1 MQSPVMVFGSINMDL
16 VVYSDAK
23 PNDGETIFGNSFET
37 FLGGKGSNQ
46 AVAASKLGANVS
58 FVGKV
63 GSDLYGQKLK
73 EQLNLEKVNTQ
84 LLDEI
89 EGESGVAVI
98 NVIESSSENQIIV
111 IPGANAHVS
120 ADQIDDKTLASVEI
134 LISQL
139 EVPPNQIELLFS
151 RVKQGHCYRILNVAP
166 AIEFSTSLFNE
177 TDLLVVNE
185 IELEALA
192 KKKLKDTNI
201 DSIRASVDLLSL
213 AKHQAIVVTLGAEG
227 VYVRDQNKDEY
238 IEGHKVNSLDT
249 TGSGDC
255 FIGAMASYL
264 IEDKNLFDA
273 SVFANKAA
281 SISVTRKGASS
292 SMPTKEEVVNLG

>member
-23 PNDGETIFGNSFET
+23 PNDGETIIGNSFET

-84 LLDEI
+84 LLGEI

-238 IEGHKVNSLDT
+238 IEGHKVNSVDT

-255 FIGAMASYL
+255 FVGAMASYL

-292 SMPTKEEVVNLG
+292 SMPTKDEVVNLG

>member
-23 PNDGETIFGNSFET
+23 PNDGETIIGNSFET

-58 FVGKV
+58 FVGEV
-63 GSDLYGQKLK
+63 VSDLYGQKLK

-84 LLDEI
+84 LLGEI

-120 ADQIDDKTLASVEI
+120 ADQIDDKTLSSVEI

-139 EVPPNQIELLFS
+139 EVPPNQIEVLFS
-151 RVKQGHCYRILNVAP
+151 RARQGHCYRVLNVAP

-238 IEGHKVNSLDT
+238 IEGHKVNSVDT

-255 FIGAMASYL
+255 FVGAMASYL

-292 SMPTKEEVVNLG
+292 SMPTKDEVVNLG

>member
-1 MQSPVMVFGSINMDL
+1 MQSPVIVFGSINMDL

-23 PNDGETIFGNSFET
+23 PNDGETIIGNSFET

-84 LLDEI
+84 LLGKV

-120 ADQIDDKTLASVEI
+120 ADQIDDKTLESVEI

-238 IEGHKVNSLDT
+238 IEGHKVNSVDT

-255 FIGAMASYL
+255 FVGAMASCL

-292 SMPTKEEVVNLG
+292 SMPTKDEVVNLG

>member
-1 MQSPVMVFGSINMDL
+1 MQSPVIVFGSINMDL

-23 PNDGETIFGNSFET
+23 PNDGETVIGNSFET

-46 AVAASKLGANVS
+46 AVAASKLGADVS

-84 LLDEI
+84 LLGEI

-238 IEGHKVNSLDT
+238 IEGHKVNSVDT

-292 SMPTKEEVVNLG
+292 SMPTKDEVVNLG

>member
-23 PNDGETIFGNSFET
+23 PNDGETIIGNSFET

-84 LLDEI
+84 LLGEI

-166 AIEFSTSLFNE
+166 AIEFCKSLFNE

-238 IEGHKVNSLDT
+238 IEGHKVNSVDT

-255 FIGAMASYL
+255 FVGAMASYL
-264 IEDKNLFDA
+264 LEDKNLFDA

-292 SMPTKEEVVNLG
+292 SMPTKDEVVNLG

>member
-23 PNDGETIFGNSFET
+23 PNDGETVIGNSFET

-89 EGESGVAVI
+89 EGESGVALI

-238 IEGHKVNSLDT
+238 IEGHKVNSVDT

-255 FIGAMASYL
+255 FVGAMASYL

-292 SMPTKEEVVNLG
+292 SMPTKDEVVNLG

>member
-23 PNDGETIFGNSFET
+23 PNDGETIIGNSFET

-84 LLDEI
+84 LLGEI

-151 RVKQGHCYRILNVAP
+151 RVKQGYCYRILNVAP
-166 AIEFSTSLFNE
+166 AIEFSKSLFNE

>member
-23 PNDGETIFGNSFET
+23 PNDGETIIGNSFET

-84 LLDEI
+84 LLGKV
-89 EGESGVAVI
+89 EGESGVALI

-120 ADQIDDKTLASVEI
+120 ADQIDDKTLSSVEI

-139 EVPPNQIELLFS
+139 EVPPNQIEVLFS
-151 RVKQGHCYRILNVAP
+151 RARQGHCYRVLNVAP

-238 IEGHKVNSLDT
+238 IEGHKVNSVDT

-255 FIGAMASYL
+255 FVGAMASYL

-292 SMPTKEEVVNLG
+292 SMPTKDEVVNLG

>member
-23 PNDGETIFGNSFET
+23 PNDGETVIGNSFET

-63 GSDLYGQKLK
+63 GSDLYGKKLK

-84 LLDEI
+84 LLGEI

-238 IEGHKVNSLDT
+238 IEGHKVNSVDT

-255 FIGAMASYL
+255 FVGAMASYL

-292 SMPTKEEVVNLG
+292 SMPTKDEVVNLG

>member
-1 MQSPVMVFGSINMDL
+1 MQSPVMIFGSINMDL

-23 PNDGETIFGNSFET
+23 PNDGETIIGNSFET

-84 LLDEI
+84 LLGEI

-238 IEGHKVNSLDT
+238 IEGHKVNSVDT

-255 FIGAMASYL
+255 FVGAMASYL

-292 SMPTKEEVVNLG
+292 SMPTKDEVVNLG

>member
-23 PNDGETIFGNSFET
+23 PNDGETIIGNSFET

-84 LLDEI
+84 LLGEI

-238 IEGHKVNSLDT
+238 IEGHKVNSVDT

-273 SVFANKAA
+273 SAFANKAA

-292 SMPTKEEVVNLG
+292 SMPTKDEVVNLG

>member
-16 VVYSDAK
+16 VVYSDVK
-23 PNDGETIFGNSFET
+23 PNDGETIIGNSFET

-84 LLDEI
+84 LLGEI

-238 IEGHKVNSLDT
+238 IEGHKVNSVDT

-292 SMPTKEEVVNLG
+292 SMPTKDEVVNLG

>member
-23 PNDGETIFGNSFET
+23 PNDGETVIGNSFET

-84 LLDEI
+84 LLGEI

-151 RVKQGHCYRILNVAP
+151 RVKQGHCCRILNVAP
-166 AIEFSTSLFNE
+166 AIEFSKSLFNE

-238 IEGHKVNSLDT
+238 IEGHKVNSVDT

-292 SMPTKEEVVNLG
+292 SMPTKDEVVNLG

>member
-23 PNDGETIFGNSFET
+23 PNDGETIIGNSFET

-84 LLDEI
+84 LLGEI

-292 SMPTKEEVVNLG
+292 SMPTKDEVVNLG

>member
-63 GSDLYGQKLK
+63 GSDLYGQKLE

-84 LLDEI
+84 LLGKV

-151 RVKQGHCYRILNVAP
+151 RARQGHCYRILNVAP
-166 AIEFSTSLFNE
+166 AIEFGTSLFNE

-238 IEGHKVNSLDT
+238 IEGHKVNSVDT

-255 FIGAMASYL
+255 FVGAMASYL
-264 IEDKNLFDA
+264 IEDNNLFDA

-292 SMPTKEEVVNLG
+292 SMPTKDEVVNLV

>member
-1 MQSPVMVFGSINMDL
+1 MQSPVIVFGSINMDL

-23 PNDGETIFGNSFET
+23 PNDGETIIGNSFET

-84 LLDEI
+84 LLGKVK
-89 EGESGVAVI
+89 GESGVAVI

-120 ADQIDDKTLASVEI
+120 ADQIDDKTLESVEI

-139 EVPPNQIELLFS
+139 EVPPSQIELLFS

-192 KKKLKDTNI
+192 KKKLKDANI

-227 VYVRDQNKDEY
+227 VYVRDQNKAEY
-238 IEGHKVNSLDT
+238 IEGHKVNSVDT

-255 FIGAMASYL
+255 FVGAMASYL

-292 SMPTKEEVVNLG
+292 SMPTKDEVVNLG

>member
-1 MQSPVMVFGSINMDL
+1 MQSPVMVVGSINMDL

-23 PNDGETIFGNSFET
+23 PNDGETIIGNSFET

-84 LLDEI
+84 LLGEI

-151 RVKQGHCYRILNVAP
+151 RARQGHCYRILNVAP
-166 AIEFSTSLFNE
+166 AIKFSTSLFNE

-238 IEGHKVNSLDT
+238 IEGHKVNSVDT

-255 FIGAMASYL
+255 FVGAMASYL
-264 IEDKNLFDA
+264 IDDKNLFDA

>member
-1 MQSPVMVFGSINMDL
+1 MQSPVIVFGSINMDL

-23 PNDGETIFGNSFET
+23 PNDGETVIGNSFET

-46 AVAASKLGANVS
+46 AVAASKLGADVS

-120 ADQIDDKTLASVEI
+120 ADQIDDKTLSSVEI

-151 RVKQGHCYRILNVAP
+151 RVKQGHCCRILNVAP
-166 AIEFSTSLFNE
+166 AIEFSKSLFNE

-238 IEGHKVNSLDT
+238 IEGHKVNSVDT

-255 FIGAMASYL
+255 FVGAMASYL

-292 SMPTKEEVVNLG
+292 SMPTKDEVVNLG

>member
-1 MQSPVMVFGSINMDL
+1 MQSPIIVFGSINMDL
-16 VVYSDAK
+16 VVYSEAK
-23 PNDGETIFGNSFET
+23 PNDGETVIGNSFET

-166 AIEFSTSLFNE
+166 AIEFCKSLFNE

-238 IEGHKVNSLDT
+238 IEGHKVNSVDT

-292 SMPTKEEVVNLG
+292 SMPTKDEVVNLG

>member
-1 MQSPVMVFGSINMDL
+1 MQSPIIVFGSINMDL
-16 VVYSDAK
+16 VVYSEAK
-23 PNDGETIFGNSFET
+23 PNDGETVIGNSFET

-73 EQLNLEKVNTQ
+73 EQLKLEKVNTQ

-89 EGESGVAVI
+89 EGESGVALI

-120 ADQIDDKTLASVEI
+120 ADQIDDKTLSSVEI

-139 EVPPNQIELLFS
+139 EVPPNQIEVLFS
-151 RVKQGHCYRILNVAP
+151 RARQGHCYRVLNVAP

-238 IEGHKVNSLDT
+238 IEGHKVNSVDT

-255 FIGAMASYL
+255 FVGAMASYL

-292 SMPTKEEVVNLG
+292 SMPTKDEVVNLG

>member
-1 MQSPVMVFGSINMDL
+1 MQSPVIVFGSINMDL

-23 PNDGETIFGNSFET
+23 PNDGETIIGNSFET

-84 LLDEI
+84 LLGKVK
-89 EGESGVAVI
+89 GESGVAVI

-120 ADQIDDKTLASVEI
+120 ADQIDDKTLESVEI

-151 RVKQGHCYRILNVAP
+151 RARQGHCYRILNVAP

-238 IEGHKVNSLDT
+238 IEGHKVNSVDT

-255 FIGAMASYL
+255 FVGAMASYL

-292 SMPTKEEVVNLG
+292 SMPTKDEVVNLG

>member
-23 PNDGETIFGNSFET
+23 PNDGETIIGNSFET

-84 LLDEI
+84 LLGKI

-166 AIEFSTSLFNE
+166 AIEFCKSLFNE

-238 IEGHKVNSLDT
+238 IEGHKVNSVDT

-255 FIGAMASYL
+255 FVGAMASYL

-292 SMPTKEEVVNLG
+292 SMPTKDEVVNLG

>member
-1 MQSPVMVFGSINMDL
+1 MQSPVIVFGSINMDL

-23 PNDGETIFGNSFET
+23 PNDGETIFGNSFKT

-73 EQLNLEKVNTQ
+73 EQLNLEKVDIQ

-89 EGESGVAVI
+89 EGESGVALI

-111 IPGANAHVS
+111 IPGANAHVN

-151 RVKQGHCYRILNVAP
+151 RARQGHCHRILNVAP
-166 AIEFSTSLFNE
+166 AIEFSNLLFSE

-185 IELEALA
+185 IELEVLA
-192 KKKLKDTNI
+192 KKKLQDANI

-213 AKHQAIVVTLGAEG
+213 AKHQAIVVTLGAQG

-238 IEGHKVNSLDT
+238 IEAHKVNSVDT

-292 SMPTKEEVVNLG
+292 SMPTKDEVVNLG

>member
-1 MQSPVMVFGSINMDL
+1 MQSPIIVFGSINMDL
-16 VVYSDAK
+16 VVYSEAK
-23 PNDGETIFGNSFET
+23 PNDGETVIGNSFET

-238 IEGHKVNSLDT
+238 IEGHKVNSVDT

-255 FIGAMASYL
+255 FVGAMASYL

>member
-23 PNDGETIFGNSFET
+23 PNDGETVIGNSFET

-84 LLDEI
+84 LLGEI

-238 IEGHKVNSLDT
+238 IEGHKVNSVDT

-255 FIGAMASYL
+255 FVGAMASYL

-292 SMPTKEEVVNLG
+292 SMPTKDEVVNLG

>member
-23 PNDGETIFGNSFET
+23 PNDGETIIGNSFET

-84 LLDEI
+84 LLGKI

-134 LISQL
+134 LTSQL

-166 AIEFSTSLFNE
+166 AIELSKSLFNE

-238 IEGHKVNSLDT
+238 IEGHKVNSVDT

-255 FIGAMASYL
+255 FVGAMASYL

>member
-23 PNDGETIFGNSFET
+23 PNDGETIIGNSFET

-84 LLDEI
+84 LLGKV

-120 ADQIDDKTLASVEI
+120 ADQIDDKTLESVEI

-192 KKKLKDTNI
+192 KKKLKDTSI

-238 IEGHKVNSLDT
+238 IEGHKVNSVDT

-255 FIGAMASYL
+255 FVGAMASYL

-292 SMPTKEEVVNLG
+292 SMPTKDEVVNLG

>member
-23 PNDGETIFGNSFET
+23 PNDGETIIGNSFKT

-84 LLDEI
+84 LLGKV

-120 ADQIDDKTLASVEI
+120 ADQIDDKTLESVEI

-238 IEGHKVNSLDT
+238 IEGHNVNSVDT

-255 FIGAMASYL
+255 FVGAMASYL

>member
-23 PNDGETIFGNSFET
+23 PNDGETIIGNSFET

-238 IEGHKVNSLDT
+238 IEGHKVNSVDT

>member
-1 MQSPVMVFGSINMDL
+1 MQSPVIVFGSINMDL

-23 PNDGETIFGNSFET
+23 PNDGETIIGNSFET

-46 AVAASKLGANVS
+46 AIAASKLGANVS

-84 LLDEI
+84 LLGKV

-166 AIEFSTSLFNE
+166 AIEFGTSLFNE

-238 IEGHKVNSLDT
+238 IEGHKVNSVDT

-255 FIGAMASYL
+255 FVGAMASYL

-292 SMPTKEEVVNLG
+292 SMPTKDEVVNLG

>member
-1 MQSPVMVFGSINMDL
+1 MVFGSINMDL
-16 VVYSDAK
+16 VVYSDVK
-23 PNDGETIFGNSFET
+23 PNDGETIIGNSFEA

-46 AVAASKLGANVS
+46 AVAVSKLGANVS

-89 EGESGVAVI
+89 EGESGVALI

-139 EVPPNQIELLFS
+139 EVPHNQIELLFS

-238 IEGHKVNSLDT
+238 IEGHKVNSVDT

-255 FIGAMASYL
+255 FVGAMASYL

-292 SMPTKEEVVNLG
+292 SMPTKDEVVNLG

>member
-23 PNDGETIFGNSFET
+23 PNDGETIIGNSFET

-238 IEGHKVNSLDT
+238 IEGHKVNSVDT

-255 FIGAMASYL
+255 FVGAMASYL

-292 SMPTKEEVVNLG
+292 SMPTKDEVVNLG

>member
-46 AVAASKLGANVS
+46 AIAASKLGANVS

-63 GSDLYGQKLK
+63 GSDLYGQKLE

-84 LLDEI
+84 LLGKV

-151 RVKQGHCYRILNVAP
+151 RARQGHCYRILNVAP
-166 AIEFSTSLFNE
+166 AIEFGTSLFNE

-192 KKKLKDTNI
+192 KKKLKDNNI

-238 IEGHKVNSLDT
+238 IEGHKVNSVDT

-255 FIGAMASYL
+255 FVGAMASYL
-264 IEDKNLFDA
+264 IEDNNLFDA

-292 SMPTKEEVVNLG
+292 SMPTKDEVVNLG

>member
-1 MQSPVMVFGSINMDL
+1 MQSPVIVFGSINMDL

-23 PNDGETIFGNSFET
+23 PNDGETVIGNSFET

-46 AVAASKLGANVS
+46 AVAATKLGADVS

-84 LLDEI
+84 LLGKV

-98 NVIESSSENQIIV
+98 NVIENSSENQIIV

-120 ADQIDDKTLASVEI
+120 ADQIDDKTLESVEI

-238 IEGHKVNSLDT
+238 IEGHKVNSVDT

-255 FIGAMASYL
+255 FVGAMASYL

-292 SMPTKEEVVNLG
+292 SMPTKDEVVNLG

>member
-1 MQSPVMVFGSINMDL
+1 MQSPIIVFGSINMDL
-16 VVYSDAK
+16 VVYSEAK
-23 PNDGETIFGNSFET
+23 PNDGETVIGNSFET

-89 EGESGVAVI
+89 EGESGVALI

-120 ADQIDDKTLASVEI
+120 ADQIDDKTLSSVEI

-139 EVPPNQIELLFS
+139 EVPPNQIEVLFS
-151 RVKQGHCYRILNVAP
+151 RARQGHCYRVLNVAP

-238 IEGHKVNSLDT
+238 IEGHKVNSVDT

-292 SMPTKEEVVNLG
+292 SMPTKDEVVNLG

>member
-23 PNDGETIFGNSFET
+23 PNDGETIIGNSFET

-84 LLDEI
+84 LLGEI

-120 ADQIDDKTLASVEI
+120 ADQIDDKTLSSVEI

-292 SMPTKEEVVNLG
+292 SMPTKDEVVNLG

>member
-23 PNDGETIFGNSFET
+23 PNDGETIIGNSFET

-84 LLDEI
+84 LLGKI

-120 ADQIDDKTLASVEI
+120 ADQIDDKTLSSVEI

-139 EVPPNQIELLFS
+139 EVPPNQIEVLFS
-151 RVKQGHCYRILNVAP
+151 RARQGHCYRVLNVAP

-238 IEGHKVNSLDT
+238 IEGHKVNSVDT

-255 FIGAMASYL
+255 FVGAMASYL

-292 SMPTKEEVVNLG
+292 SMPTKDEVVNLG

>member
-23 PNDGETIFGNSFET
+23 PNDGETIIGNSFET

-84 LLDEI
+84 LLGKI

-120 ADQIDDKTLASVEI
+120 ADQIDDKTLSSVEI

-151 RVKQGHCYRILNVAP
+151 RARQGHCYRVLNVAP

-238 IEGHKVNSLDT
+238 IEGHKVNSVDT